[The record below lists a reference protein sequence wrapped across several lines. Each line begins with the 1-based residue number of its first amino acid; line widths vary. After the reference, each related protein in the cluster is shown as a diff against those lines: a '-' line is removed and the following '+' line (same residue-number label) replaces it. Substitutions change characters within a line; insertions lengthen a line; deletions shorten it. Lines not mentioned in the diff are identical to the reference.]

1 LNGAYRNRVNSM
13 LPRID
18 DPAGNPVPFEMEN
31 ASETANRCFVSPLL
45 FRTAGVCG
53 AFDNSDR

>member
-18 DPAGNPVPFEMEN
+18 DPPGNPVPFEMEN

-45 FRTAGVCG
+45 FRTARYVW
-53 AFDNSDR
+53 SL